1 MCGIAGY
8 FDTRGVAPIA
18 ERELLAMTQA
28 IAHRGPD
35 GHALHRAPGV
45 GLGHRRLSIIDLDGG
60 AQPMLAL
67 GGQVAIVFN
76 GEIYNFMDVRR
87 ELEARGHPFHTRS
100 DTEVILNGWIE
111 WGEAV
116 VDRLRGM
123 FAFAIHDSR
132 THTLFL
138 ARDRL
143 GVKPLHYALTPDGAL
158 LFGSELKALLASPRV
173 GRALDPTAIEDY
185 FAYGYVP
192 DPKCLLAGVRKLEA
206 AHTLMIRRG
215 APLPAP
221 RRYWDVDFT
230 PRHRGTA
237 ADLAAELTD
246 RVREAVRLRMIA
258 DVPLGAFLSGGV
270 DSSAVV
276 AMMAGLSDAPVNT
289 CTIGFDVAAYDET
302 GYARQIAQRYRTDHH
317 ERLVSAQDFGAIDR
331 LIAAYDEP
339 FADAS
344 ALPTYRVCELA
355 RETVKVAL
363 SGDGADEAM
372 AGYRRYKMHM
382 FEERSRS
389 ALPLAVRRPLFGALG
404 RLYPKMD
411 WAPRGLR
418 AKTTFLAMARSS
430 EEAYFN
436 SIAVMPDRLRAD
448 LFSASFRRELQGY
461 WAGSLYIDTMR
472 AAPAQD
478 ALGRAQYADIRHYL
492 PGDILTKT
500 DRASM
505 AVGLEAREPLLDHEL
520 VGWAAGLPADMRL
533 REGQGKWLFKKA
545 MEPYVP
551 HDLLYRPKMGFV
563 TPISDWFRGPLASRI
578 RRIATGSAALD
589 TGWFGP
595 GYFTR
600 AVNEHQS
607 GRADHGRLLWQ
618 LLMLDGSLARLGVG
632 AAMAEAA

>member
-8 FDTRGVAPIA
+8 FDTRGDRTIS
-18 ERELLAMTQA
+18 ERELAAMTDA
-28 IAHRGPD
+28 LAHRGPD
-35 GHALHRAPGV
+35 GHATHRAPGV
-45 GLGHRRLSIIDLDGG
+45 GLGHRRLSIIDLAGG
-60 AQPMLAL
+60 AQPMLTL

-76 GEIYNFMDVRR
+76 GEIYNFADIRR
-87 ELEARGHPFHTRS
+87 DLERLGHAFHTHS
-100 DTEVILNGWIE
+100 DTETILLGWVE
-111 WGEAV
+111 WGPRV

-123 FAFAIHDSR
+123 FAFAIHDAR

-143 GVKPLHYALTPDGAL
+143 GVKPLHYTIAPDGAL
-158 LFGSELKALLASPRV
+158 LFASELKGLLASPRV
-173 GRALDPTAIEDY
+173 ARAIEPTAIEDY

-192 DPKCLLAGVRKLEA
+192 DPKCVLAGVHKLPA
-206 AHTLMIRRG
+206 AHTLTFQRG
-215 APLPAP
+215 KPVPAP
-221 RRYWDVDFT
+221 QRYWDVEFT
-230 PRHRGTA
+230 PRVRGTA

-276 AMMAGLSDAPVNT
+276 AMMAGLSDAPVKT

-302 GYARQIAQRYRTDHH
+302 AYARQVADRYHTDH
-317 ERLVSAQDFGAIDR
+317 RTRAVSPDDFSAIDR
-331 LIAAYDEP
+331 LVAAYDEP

-344 ALPTYRVCELA
+344 ALPTLRVCELA
-355 RETVKVAL
+355 RESVKVAL

-372 AGYRRYKMHM
+372 AGYRRYAMHM

-389 ALPLAVRRPLFGALG
+389 ALPLSVRRPLFSALG

-418 AKTTFLAMARSS
+418 AKTTLLALARSS
-430 EEAYFN
+430 GEAYFN
-436 SIAVMPDRLRAD
+436 SVAAMPDRLRAN
-448 LFSASFRRELQGY
+448 LFSQSFRRELQGY
-461 WAGSLYIDTMR
+461 WAGSLYVDTMR
-472 AAPAQD
+472 HAPAAD
-478 ALGRAQYADIRHYL
+478 ALGQAQYADIRHYL

-505 AVGLEAREPLLDHEL
+505 AVSLEAREPLLDHEL
-520 VGWAAGLPADMRL
+520 VGWMAGLPAEMRL
-533 REGQGKWLFKKA
+533 KGHTGKWLFKRA

-563 TPISDWFRGPLASRI
+563 TPISAWFRGPLASRI
-578 RRIATGSAALD
+578 RRIAAGSAALD
-589 TGWFGP
+589 TGWFAP
-595 GYFTR
+595 GYFTKR
-600 AVNEHQS
+600 VDEHLA
-607 GRADHGRLLWQ
+607 GTADHGRLLWQ
-618 LLMLDGSLARLGVG
+618 LLMLDGSLARLQAGPVMAV
-632 AAMAEAA
+632 AA

>member
-8 FDTRGVAPIA
+8 FDTRGTAPIA
-18 ERELLAMTQA
+18 ERELRAMTVA
-28 IAHRGPD
+28 LAHRGPD
-35 GHALHRAPGV
+35 GMDFFRAPGV
-45 GLGHRRLSIIDLDGG
+45 GLGHRRLSIIDLAGG
-60 AQPMLAL
+60 AQPMTTL
-67 GGQVAIVFN
+67 GGQVAIIFN
-76 GEIYNFMDVRR
+76 GEIYNFADVRR
-87 ELEARGHPFHTRS
+87 ELERLGYTFLTRS
-100 DTEVILNGWIE
+100 DTEVILHGWVE
-111 WGEAV
+111 WGADV
-116 VDRLRGM
+116 VLRLRGM
-123 FAFAIHDSR
+123 FAFAIHDAR
-132 THTLFL
+132 AGTLFL

-143 GVKPLHYALTPDGAL
+143 GVKPLHYALTADGAL
-158 LFGSELKALLASPRV
+158 LFASELKGLTASPRI
-173 GRALDPTAIEDY
+173 GRALDPSAIEDY

-206 AHTLMIRRG
+206 AHTMTIRRG
-215 APLPAP
+215 QPLPKP
-221 RRYWDVDFT
+221 VRYWDVDFT
-230 PRHRGTA
+230 TRHRGSA
-237 ADLAAELTD
+237 ADLAAELTE

-276 AMMAGLSDAPVNT
+276 AMMAGLSSTPVNT

-302 GYARQIAQRYRTDHH
+302 GYARQIAERYHTDHH
-317 ERLVSAQDFGAIDR
+317 ERLVSPDDFSAIDR
-331 LIAAYDEP
+331 LVSAYDEP

-344 ALPTYRVCELA
+344 ALPTFRVCELA

-404 RLYPKMD
+404 RIYPKMD
-411 WAPRGLR
+411 WAPRSLR

-448 LFSASFRRELQGY
+448 LFSPSFRRDLQGY
-461 WAGSLYIDTMR
+461 WAGSLYVDTMR
-472 AAPAQD
+472 AAPAHD

-505 AVGLEAREPLLDHEL
+505 AVSLEAREPLLDHEL

-533 REGQGKWLFKKA
+533 RDGQGKWLLKKA

-551 HDLLYRPKMGFV
+551 HNLLYRPKMGFV

-578 RRIATGSAALD
+578 RRVATSSAAID
-589 TGWFGP
+589 TGWFAP
-595 GYFTR
+595 DYFTR
-600 AVNEHQS
+600 AVDEHQS

>member
-8 FDTRGVAPIA
+8 FDTRGDAPIS
-18 ERELLAMTQA
+18 ERELRAMTDA
-28 IAHRGPD
+28 LAHRGPD
-35 GHALHRAPGV
+35 GHDLVRAPGV
-45 GLGHRRLSIIDLDGG
+45 GLGHRRLSIIDLEGG
-60 AQPMLAL
+60 RQPMGVL
-67 GGQVAIVFN
+67 GEQVQIVFN
-76 GEIYNFMDVRR
+76 GEIYNFMDTRA
-87 ELEARGHPFHTRS
+87 ELERLGYVFHTRS
-100 DTEVILNGWIE
+100 DTEVILHGWVE

-123 FAFAIHDSR
+123 FAFALHDAR
-132 THTLFL
+132 TQTLFL

-143 GVKPLHYALTPDGAL
+143 GVKPLHYALCADGAL
-158 LFGSELKALLASPRV
+158 LFASELKGLLASPRI

-192 DPKCLLAGVRKLEA
+192 DPKCLLSGVRKLEA
-206 AHTLMIRRG
+206 AHTLTVRRG
-215 APLPAP
+215 QPVPAP
-221 RRYWDVDFT
+221 SRYWDVDFT
-230 PRHRGTA
+230 TRHRGSA
-237 ADLAAELTD
+237 DDLAAELTE

-276 AMMAGLSDAPVNT
+276 AMMAGLSSGPVNT

-302 GYARQIAQRYRTDHH
+302 AYAREIAERYRTDHH
-317 ERLVSAQDFGAIDR
+317 ERLVSPDDLSAIDR

-363 SGDGADEAM
+363 SGDGADEAF

-389 ALPLAVRRPLFGALG
+389 ALPLALRRPLFGALG

-436 SIAVMPDRLRAD
+436 SIAVMPDRLRSG
-448 LFSASFRRELQGY
+448 LFSHQFRRELQGY
-461 WAGSLYIDTMR
+461 WAGSLYVDTMR
-472 AAPAQD
+472 AAPAED

-505 AVGLEAREPLLDHEL
+505 AVSLEVREPLLDHEL
-520 VGWAAGLPADMRL
+520 VGWAAGLPPTMRL
-533 REGQGKWLFKKA
+533 RGGEGKWLLKKA
-545 MEPYVP
+545 MERYVP

-578 RRIATGSAALD
+578 RRVATSSAALD
-589 TGWFGP
+589 TGWFAP
-595 GYFTR
+595 GYFLR
-600 AVNEHQS
+600 AVDEHQS

-618 LLMLDGSLARLGVG
+618 LLMLDGSLARLGLG
-632 AAMAEAA
+632 SAMAEAA